1 MPGKTIDETLRKRFE
16 TAWAEGRPVP
26 IEQCLPSQ
34 GDSQYLATL
43 EELAHIEIEF
53 AWKSRSEVGPADETQ
68 PMSQTVKGPPRVEA
82 YLERFPQLGR
92 PEVVVRLLQREYLVR
107 TECGDTPS
115 GQEYRQRLS
124 DLEVDSKEIEALLE
138 TESRQGTESFHGAAQ
153 ARGLISG
160 GASRLRLPR
169 RFGNYELLEQIGRG
183 GMGIVYRARQL
194 TADRIVALKVIR
206 DDRLESLP
214 RDANSSALDR
224 FRHEAQAAARLEH
237 ENIVTVYEVGEVD
250 GEPFFSMQYVAGQSL
265 TEIVRDVPI
274 PNRRAAVYVEPV
286 ARAVDHAH
294 RQGILHRDLKPQNI
308 LVDATTDRPLVAD
321 FGLAK
326 LLESGEDLTQS
337 GEIMGSPPYMS
348 PEQAVDS
355 SQVTAQTDV
364 YALGATLYHILT
376 GRPPF
381 QAATSLETLRQVTD
395 REPVPPRQLNP
406 SIDRDLETVCL
417 KCLQKEPSRRYDTAG
432 DLADDLRRY
441 LDGVPIQARAI
452 SLAGRTVRWCRRNP
466 SVAALL
472 TSTAVFLILALVAT
486 LVGYVRTA
494 TALKSAEAGYSHARV
509 AVDDFFTRVS
519 EDTLLNQPGMQP
531 LRRELLEQAMDYYRQ
546 FLQERG
552 DDAAIP
558 DELAMTYFR
567 IGRITEQI
575 DSPDE
580 ALPSFQRALEMQKR
594 LVAEHAADREHLK
607 ALGNTYSAVGGVL
620 FKQHKLDEAQQAHQ
634 EAVAIRGRLAGAD
647 PRQPELQRTLANSLM
662 NLGLVERGRGDFD
675 EARDHFEEAQ
685 AIRRRLL
692 EDTPGSETV
701 RRDLGMGCYNL
712 GNLCLSLKPR
722 DLEGAQANF
731 EEAAD
736 SFRELLGEEPDDLAN
751 QHRLAVCCRLL
762 GDLECVTGDSEAGAT
777 LYQEALER
785 MQSLAG
791 SNPDI
796 PEYQAGLAR
805 LLMNL
810 GQLESDQGRS
820 EPALEFFGR
829 ALEMLEPLAARY
841 AEVAHYRRDLAVT
854 LRAMA
859 ALEIDTGQEKAARA
873 HVLGAREHFGMLVE
887 QFPDDPQYAEL
898 LQETADWLESLTS
911 QARKNAD

>member
-1 MPGKTIDETLRKRFE
+1 MSGETIDETLRRRFE

-26 IEQCLPSQ
+26 IEQCLPSL
-34 GDSQYLATL
+34 DDPKYLATL
-43 EELAHIEIEF
+43 EELVHIEIEL
-53 AWKSRSEVGPADETQ
+53 AWKSRLEPGPADETQ
-68 PMSQTVKGPPRVEA
+68 PVSQTVKGSPRVEA
-82 YLERFPQLGR
+82 YLERFSQLDR
-92 PEVVVRLLQREYLVR
+92 PEIVVRLLQQEFLVR

-115 GQEYRQRLS
+115 DQEYRQRFP
-124 DLEVDSKEIEALLE
+124 DLAVGGDKIGTLLD
-138 TESRQGTESFHGAAQ
+138 TQNRQGSESFQDAAQ
-153 ARGLISG
+153 AG
-160 GASRLRLPR
+160 GRLAAKAPRSPFPR
-169 RFGNYELLEQIGRG
+169 RFGNYELLEEIGRG

-194 TADRIVALKVIR
+194 SADRIVALKVIR
-206 DDRLESLP
+206 GDRLEAFP
-214 RDANSSALDR
+214 RDTNTSALDR

-237 ENIVTVYEVGEVD
+237 DNIVTVYEVGDVD

-274 PNRRAAVYVEPV
+274 PNRRAAIYVEPV
-286 ARAVDHAH
+286 ARAVDQAH

-308 LVDATTDRPLVAD
+308 LVDSATDRPLVAD

-326 LLESGEDLTQS
+326 LLESGEELTHS

-364 YALGATLYHILT
+364 YALGATLYHVLT

-406 SIDRDLETVCL
+406 SIDRDLETICL
-417 KCLQKEPSRRYDTAG
+417 KCLQKEPARRYDTAG
-432 DLADDLRRY
+432 DLADDLRRFV
-441 LDGVPIQARAI
+441 DGVPIQARAI
-452 SLAGRTVRWCRRNP
+452 SPAGRAVRWCRRNP
-466 SVAALL
+466 TVAALL
-472 TSTAVFLILALVAT
+472 TSTVVFLILALVAT
-486 LVGYVRTA
+486 LVGYLRTA
-494 TALKSAEAGYSHARV
+494 TALKSAEAGYRHARV
-509 AVDDFFTRVS
+509 TVDDFFTRVS

-531 LRRELLEQAMDYYRQ
+531 LRRELLQQALDYYQQ
-546 FLQERG
+546 FLRERG

-580 ALPSFQRALEMQKR
+580 ALPSFQRALELQKR
-594 LVAEHAADREHLK
+594 LVAEFAADRKHLE

-620 FKQHKLDEAQQAHQ
+620 FKQHKLDEAQVAHQ
-634 EAVAIRGRLAGAD
+634 EAVAIRSRLAKAD

-662 NLGLVERGRGDFD
+662 NLGLVERGRGDLT

-685 AIRRRLL
+685 SIRRRVL
-692 EDTPGSETV
+692 EANPGSETV

-712 GNLCLSLKPR
+712 GNLCLSLQPR
-722 DLEGAQANF
+722 DLGGAQANF
-731 EEAAD
+731 EESA
-736 SFRELLGEEPDDLAN
+736 SRFRELLGEEPDDLAN

-762 GDLECVTGDSEAGAT
+762 GDLECVTGDSKAGAI
-777 LYQEALER
+777 LYQEALQR

-791 SNPDI
+791 SNPDV

-810 GQLESDQGRS
+810 GQLESDQGRH
-820 EPALEFFGR
+820 EPALEFFRR
-829 ALEMLEPLAARY
+829 ALEMLEPLADRY

-859 ALEIDTGQEKAARA
+859 ALEIDAGQKEAARD
-873 HVLGAREHFGMLVE
+873 HVLAARKHFATLVD
-887 QFPDDPQYAEL
+887 QFPDDRQYAQL

-911 QARKNAD
+911 QDP